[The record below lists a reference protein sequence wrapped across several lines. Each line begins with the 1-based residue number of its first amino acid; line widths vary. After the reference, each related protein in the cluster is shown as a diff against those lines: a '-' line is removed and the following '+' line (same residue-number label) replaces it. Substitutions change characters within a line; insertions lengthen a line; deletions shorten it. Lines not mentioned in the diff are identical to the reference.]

1 MSLDTVKITVN
12 GKDFYTKKGTTL
24 EQIAKEFEKDF
35 KHPILIA
42 KANNSLKELNYKVE
56 KPKNI
61 TFLDLNTKEGNRIH
75 INTLM
80 FILSVAVKELYGVK
94 YDVHSRHSID
104 KGLYVGTNF
113 VLTESRLN
121 DIKKKMK
128 EIIMEERPITKLNV
142 DRLEARDYFSKIG
155 DKSKVNI
162 LKYTT
167 NSYISLYKLG
177 NYYDYFYTKMPIN
190 TKYVKEF
197 DLTYIAKD
205 GLVLRFPTIYS
216 NDTIKEYQDHPG
228 MFKAFKDC
236 SDWAKTMN
244 VTDASLLNDIVSTG
258 KIDEFIRINE
268 AKQNNELLELAKRIK
283 NNGELKAVLLAG
295 PSSSGK
301 TTTSKKL
308 CMYLKSFGVKPL
320 VISMDDY
327 FVEREETPVDENGK
341 PDYEC
346 LEAVDLKLLDKQLQ
360 ELVSGEEVTIPTYN
374 FLTGKKEYKEKRKLD
389 PNGIIVMEGIH
400 ALDDKILKNSNG
412 KNVFRIYISAL
423 TELNIDNH
431 NCISTTSNR
440 LLRRIV
446 RDNKTRGHSVQKTL
460 SSWGEVRKGEEKY
473 IFPYQDNA
481 DYVFNSGLLYEIG
494 ILKTYVEPLLYAVDP
509 RDSCYEEAKRLINFL
524 GFFLPIPADAIPQDS
539 VLREFIGGSCFYE

>member
-1 MSLDTVKITVN
+1 MSLDTVKITVD

-24 EQIAKEFEKDF
+24 EAIAKEFEKDF
-35 KHPILIA
+35 KHPILVA

-61 TFLDLNTKEGNRIH
+61 TFLDLTSKEGNKIH
-75 INTLM
+75 INTLV
-80 FILSVAVKELYGVK
+80 FILSVAVKELYGIK
-94 YDVHSRHSID
+94 YDVYSRHSID
-104 KGLYVGTNF
+104 KGLYIGTNF
-113 VLTESRLN
+113 VLTESRLE
-121 DIKKKMK
+121 DIKKKME
-128 EIIMEERPITKLNV
+128 EIINEERPITKLNV

-167 NSYISLYKLG
+167 NSYITLYKLG
-177 NYYDYFYTKMPIN
+177 NYYDYFYTRMPIN

-197 DLTYIAKD
+197 DLTYISKD
-205 GLVLRFPTIYS
+205 GLVLRFPTIYNS
-216 NDTIKEYQDHPG
+216 DTIKEYQDHPG

-244 VTDASLLNDIVSTG
+244 VTDASLLNDVVSTG

-308 CMYLKSFGVKPL
+308 CMFLKSFGVKPL

-360 ELVSGEEVTIPTYN
+360 ELVSGEEVTLPTYN
-374 FLTGKKEYKEKRKLD
+374 FLTGKKEFKEKAKLD

-460 SSWGEVRKGEEKY
+460 SSWGEVRTGEEKY

-494 ILKTYVEPLLYAVDP
+494 ILKTYVEPLLYSVDP